1 MHSLCNA
8 DSIHVLPV
16 LSSPMAVPNVPP
28 ELTKPYHGHVLPTST
43 RLGNL
48 ENFKVFY
55 ILVGTTMHFEFGKL
69 IHQKLRYGKKHHRLL
84 PKKRGLCELNADD
97 Y

>member
-1 MHSLCNA
+1 MLIRFMCCPFCQ
-8 DSIHVLPV
+8 VQWP
-16 LSSPMAVPNVPP
+16 LSNLIPNVPP

-48 ENFKVFY
+48 ENLKVFY